1 VATSACTAELTAQVA
16 QALLAQGDALADELD
31 AAVFEASPVLARD
44 ATIAADT
51 SASNR
56 AHLRRWL
63 GAMARHPGEPVSSD
77 VPPEAL
83 DIARSVVRRGVEPEA
98 LIHAYRRGQNLS
110 WRRWMETAAA
120 TIPDKGELIEVLEDS
135 SAAMFAYTDVMLD
148 SVLAEAQRER
158 EELLG
163 GALAR
168 RTETVRLIL
177 DGAPIDERRASR
189 QLGHELARRH
199 TAIVL
204 WAEPQADVQGALEQA
219 ATALA
224 HAAGA
229 HRPLTMPAG
238 TSALWAWIGTDRDPE
253 PAVLREAIT
262 SATPNIRAAVG
273 TTLPGITGFRRSHAT
288 ALATQDLV
296 AGNRLASRVT
306 TYRDVEIVAL
316 AARDRDQTNEFIAS
330 TLGPLAADD
339 AQAARLR
346 ETLRAYLHGGSRA
359 PRAAHRLNTH
369 RNTILHRV
377 ARAEELLGHSV
388 EEHRLALA
396 LALELAHWLGVG
408 RAAGLATAAQE
419 RPLASSA
426 RATAARTSSR

>member
-1 VATSACTAELTAQVA
+1 MQSMTTTARTADLTAQVA
-16 QALLAQGDALADELD
+16 QALLAQADELADELD
-31 AAVFEASPVLARD
+31 AAVFEASPTLATD

-63 GAMARHPGEPVSSD
+63 GAMARHPGEPMSSD
-77 VPPEAL
+77 APPEAL

-168 RTETVRLIL
+168 RTETIRLIL
-177 DGAPIDERRASR
+177 DDAPIDEQRASR
-189 QLGHELARRH
+189 QLGYELARRH

-204 WAEPQADVQGALEQA
+204 WAEPQGDVQGALERA
-219 ATALA
+219 AAALA

-238 TSALWAWIGTDRDPE
+238 TSALWAWLGTDRDPE
-253 PAVLREAIT
+253 PAALRQAMT
-262 SATPNIRAAVG
+262 SVEPNIRAALG
-273 TTLPGITGFRRSHAT
+273 ATLPGITGFRRSHAT
-288 ALATQDLV
+288 ALATQDLL
-296 AGNRLASRVT
+296 AGNPDAPRAT

-316 AARDRDQTNEFIAS
+316 AAHDRAHTTTFIAS
-330 TLGPLAADD
+330 TLGPLAADT
-339 AQAARLR
+339 AQATRLR
-346 ETLRAYLHGGSRA
+346 ETLRAYLHDGSRA
-359 PRAAHRLNTH
+359 PRTAHRLNTH

-377 ARAEELLGHSV
+377 ARAEELLGHPV
-388 EEHRLALA
+388 DEHRLELA
-396 LALELAHWLGVG
+396 LALELAHWLGVRG
-408 RAAGLATAAQE
+408 AAQRE
-419 RPLASSA
+419 GTQP
-426 RATAARTSSR
+426 

>member
-1 VATSACTAELTAQVA
+1 MGERTMPCVATTARTAALTAQVA
-16 QALLAQGDALADELD
+16 QALLAQADELADELD
-31 AAVFEASPVLARD
+31 AAVFEASPALASD

-63 GAMARHPGEPVSSD
+63 GAMARHPGEPMSTD

-120 TIPDKGELIEVLEDS
+120 TVPDKTELIEVLEDS
-135 SAAMFAYTDVMLD
+135 SAAMFAYTDAMLD

-177 DGAPIDERRASR
+177 DGAPIDEQRASR
-189 QLGHELARRH
+189 QLGYELARRH

-204 WAEPQADVQGALEQA
+204 WAEPQGDAQGALEQA
-219 ATALA
+219 AAALA

-238 TSALWAWIGTDRDPE
+238 TSALWAWIGTDGAPE
-253 PAVLREAIT
+253 PAALSQAMT
-262 SATPNIRAAVG
+262 STEPNIRAAVG
-273 TTLPGITGFRRSHAT
+273 ATHPGITGFRRSHAT
-288 ALATQDLV
+288 ALATQDLL
-296 AGNRLASRVT
+296 AGNAVAPRAT
-306 TYRDVEIVAL
+306 TYREVEVVAL
-316 AARDRDQTNEFIAS
+316 AAHDRAHTTAFVAS
-330 TLGPLAADD
+330 TLGPLAADN

-346 ETLRAYLHGGSRA
+346 ETLRAYLHDGSRA
-359 PRAAHRLNTH
+359 PRTAQRLNTH
-369 RNTILHRV
+369 RNTILHRI
-377 ARAEELLGHSV
+377 ARAEELLGRPV
-388 EEHRLALA
+388 EEHRLELA
-396 LALELAHWLGVG
+396 LALELAHWLGV
-408 RAAGLATAAQE
+408 RPATRRE
-419 RPLASSA
+419 RSHP
-426 RATAARTSSR
+426 

>member
-1 VATSACTAELTAQVA
+1 MRCVATTARTAELTAQVA
-16 QALLAQGDALADELD
+16 QALLAQADELADELD
-31 AAVFEASPVLARD
+31 AAVFEASPALASD

-56 AHLRRWL
+56 AHLLRWL
-63 GAMARHPGEPVSSD
+63 GAMVRHPGEPMSAD

-120 TIPDKGELIEVLEDS
+120 TVPDKSELIEVLEDS
-135 SAAMFAYTDVMLD
+135 SAAMFAYTDAMLD

-177 DGAPIDERRASR
+177 DGAPIDEQRASR
-189 QLGHELARRH
+189 QLGYELARRH
-199 TAIVL
+199 TAVVL
-204 WAEPQADVQGALEQA
+204 WAEPHRDVQGALERA
-219 ATALA
+219 AAALA

-229 HRPLTMPAG
+229 HRPLTMPVG

-253 PAVLREAIT
+253 PPALRQTIA
-262 SATPNIRAAVG
+262 SAEPNIRAAVG
-273 TTLPGITGFRRSHAT
+273 ATHPGITGFRRSHAT
-288 ALATQDLV
+288 ALATQDL
-296 AGNRLASRVT
+296 LAANPHAPPAT

-316 AARDRDQTNEFIAS
+316 AAHDRAHATAFIAS

-346 ETLRAYLHGGSRA
+346 ETLRAYLHDGSRA
-359 PRAAHRLNTH
+359 PRTAQRLNTH

-377 ARAEELLGHSV
+377 ARAEELLGHPV
-388 EEHRLALA
+388 EEHRLELA
-396 LALELAHWLGVG
+396 LALELAHWLGV
-408 RAAGLATAAQE
+408 RPAAEPE
-419 RPLASSA
+419 R
-426 RATAARTSSR
+426 SRP